1 MTDAFL
7 CDAIRTPIGR
17 LNGALSGVRADDLAA
32 IPIKALID
40 RKAGVDW
47 WRSTRIFDLAQNRQG
62 SDRRYGADGMR
73 ANQGLGHA
81 EKPADFVQSDLGAPL
96 TLALS
101 APFQRDVLEGRG
113 NRVLAARIGEADIR
127 PDAESE
133 SAVLA
138 AMDIIKA
145 PELRPVR
152 SNEQV

>member
-1 MTDAFL
+1 MTGAFL
-7 CDAIRTPIGR
+7 CDAIRIPVGR

-113 NRVLAARIGEADIR
+113 NRVLGRDPRALLFEDRVNAFRARRHFSRAS
-127 PDAESE
+127 ESE
-133 SAVLA
+133 VVGQGS
-138 AMDIIKA
+138 M
-145 PELRPVR
+145 
-152 SNEQV
+152 